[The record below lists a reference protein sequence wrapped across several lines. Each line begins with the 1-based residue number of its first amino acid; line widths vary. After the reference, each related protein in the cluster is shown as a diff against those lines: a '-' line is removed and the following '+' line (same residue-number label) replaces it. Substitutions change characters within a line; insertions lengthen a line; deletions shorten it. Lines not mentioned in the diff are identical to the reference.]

1 MEHVLKVVNEKLAN
15 NELTIN
21 YLRGENAKLTEQ
33 NMRLNETIMRLEI
46 RIEELET
53 AKKLEA
59 EKEDKKG
66 ASQNA

>member
-1 MEHVLKVVNEKLAN
+1 MEHIFKVVNEKLAN

-46 RIEELET
+46 RINELET
-53 AKKLEA
+53 NKEAK
-59 EKEDKKG
+59 
-66 ASQNA
+66 NA

>member
-21 YLRGENAKLTEQ
+21 YLREENNKLTEQ

-46 RIEELET
+46 RIEELEA
-53 AKKLEA
+53 AKTPKA
-59 EKEDKKG
+59 ENEDKKG
-66 ASQNA
+66 A